1 MPRNDS
7 AVAGGSLWG
16 AEARETS
23 GCCSNASR
31 TLKTR
36 LRAHGGSGHYRPA
49 AGSSIHTVPRVGVI
63 TLAVEAYILE
73 SNCRARC

>member
-16 AEARETS
+16 AEAGRDTS
-23 GCCSNASR
+23 GHLNASR

-36 LRAHGGSGHYRPA
+36 LRAHGGSGQHRPIGVGRA
-49 AGSSIHTVPRVGVI
+49 APIHTIPRGWHHGLGGQPVSTGD
-63 TLAVEAYILE
+63 L
-73 SNCRARC
+73 